1 MKNDTSFDS
10 EAGSSDSDKE
20 IIVKKEEEKQNKN
33 LDLIKSINK
42 TLTTALEENKKLSD
56 YKEIL
61 IKQGKMCFSS
71 SSLPNISLFDYLRRI
86 DKYSFLDKNTL
97 ILSVIYVDRI
107 SKFGNIILTNYN
119 IHRIIFAAILL
130 AIKYNEDEFY
140 DNKYYAEIAG
150 ITPSELINIEYMF
163 FCICN
168 FNLYVDDDTFNNY
181 SQYLTN
187 FNK

>member
-1 MKNDTSFDS
+1 
-10 EAGSSDSDKE
+10 
-20 IIVKKEEEKQNKN
+20 
-33 LDLIKSINK
+33 
-42 TLTTALEENKKLSD
+42 
-56 YKEIL
+56 
-61 IKQGKMCFSS
+61 MCFSS

-187 FNK
+187 FNKQYGIMDINFREFKVEINFGC